1 MERIQFFYTPMDLSR
16 VQVRPNYDPQ
26 NDFLRILTES
36 DRQKIELNWKEALKR
51 TQIWRGE
58 LGSLVDTQE
67 GNLQYA
73 KTDYGVWRAIAS
85 PDLHPEYT
93 TLSDL
98 AYDKFR
104 VSSVGIAVE
113 TIDGKVIVHRKPDN
127 VPAGGKLDSSAN
139 GFCEVK
145 NGQLDFGQAAYEKL
159 ERELKLTKEEILNL
173 ELRGVHSVVGK
184 GSYCNSGMLAYHAK
198 TKLPFEEIKQ
208 KANGS
213 YIADLISVEKGDL
226 ANFIVTHYA
235 DGSLIGDGC
244 ATLLAS
250 LDHKDFSIAV
260 HTLRDSGKVIEFGF
274 LRDGEFIP
282 KPLENIVN

>member
-1 MERIQFFYTPMDLSR
+1 MDLR
-16 VQVRPNYDPQ
+16 GVQIKPNYDPQ
-26 NDFLRILTES
+26 NDFLRILTEP
-36 DRQKIELNWKEALKR
+36 DRQKIELNWEETLKR
-51 TQIWRGE
+51 AKIWRGE

-85 PDLHPEYT
+85 PDLPREYV

-104 VSSVGIAVE
+104 VSSVGVAVE

-145 NGQLDFGQAAYEKL
+145 NGKLDFEQSAYEKL
-159 ERELKLTKEEILNL
+159 ERELRLTKGDILNL

-184 GSYCNSGMLAYHAK
+184 DSYCNSGMLAYHAK
-198 TKLPFEEIKQ
+198 TKLTFEEIKQ
-208 KANGS
+208 KANGL
-213 YIADLISVEKGDL
+213 YVADLIPVEKSDL
-226 ANFIVTHYA
+226 ANFIVSHYA

-244 ATLLAS
+244 ATLLYS
-250 LDHKDFSIAV
+250 LA
-260 HTLRDSGKVIEFGF
+260 
-274 LRDGEFIP
+274 
-282 KPLENIVN
+282 